1 MSDNLLF
8 DIVICV
14 GPHDNNI
21 IEKAIPFTKQNII
34 GYRNIYL
41 VSHDANIIIPGT
53 ITIDET
59 IYPFTKKDLIQ
70 KRGDNERN
78 GWYLQ
83 QLLKMYAG
91 NVIPGILK
99 RYLVIDCDTH
109 FMKPTTFIT
118 DDGKHFFT
126 AGYEY
131 HDPYFKHM
139 NRLHPSLC
147 KHPDLNGIS
156 GICHHMFFHTDRLN
170 DLFKMVENYHS
181 NEKPFWELMLDMID
195 NNHYSLSGYSEYEIY
210 LNYMYL
216 YHKDDIAI
224 RRLKWQDLSNLD
236 VNNTNN
242 NDFVAIHWHMRR

>member
-1 MSDNLLF
+1 MTDNLLF

-14 GPHDNNI
+14 GPMDIDI
-21 IEKAIPFTKQNII
+21 IEKSIPFTKQNII
-34 GYRNIYL
+34 GYINIYL
-41 VSHDANIIIPGT
+41 VSYELNINIPGT
-53 ITIDET
+53 ITIPEN

-99 RYLVIDCDTH
+99 RYLVIDCDTY
-109 FMKPTTFIT
+109 FLKPTKFIT
-118 DDGKHFFT
+118 EYGKHYLT
-126 AGYEY
+126 AGHEY

-156 GICHHMFFHTDRLN
+156 GICHHMFFHTERLN

-181 NEKPFWELMLDMID
+181 NEKPFWELMLDMVNKD
-195 NNHYSLSGYSEYEIY
+195 EGSGYSEYEIY
-210 LNYMYL
+210 MNYMYL
-216 YHKDDIAI
+216 YHKDDIVI
-224 RRLKWQDLSNLD
+224 RRLDWQNISWLD
-236 VNNTNN
+236 ANNTNN
-242 NDFVAIHWHMRR
+242 NDFVAIHWYIRR